1 MLKEE
6 KKKPLFTIYDYLK
19 KTYQYAK
26 YSKKNLL
33 FFLLG
38 NVAYCI
44 INVIAPLL
52 SARQI
57 LYLTDEIWKQ
67 LIYITLLIFALEI
80 LRNVVMN
87 VNNYFINKYFYAVK
101 KNIQLEMCSKMDKMS
116 KWGCSPTGHFF
127 LYSISIK

>member
-52 SARQI
+52 S
-57 LYLTDEIWKQ
+57 
-67 LIYITLLIFALEI
+67 
-80 LRNVVMN
+80 RNLN
-87 VNNYFINKYFYAVK
+87 TFK
-101 KNIQLEMCSKMDKMS
+101 IQKSHKPL
-116 KWGCSPTGHFF
+116 
-127 LYSISIK
+127 

>member
-57 LYLTDEIWKQ
+57 LYLTDEVWKQ

-101 KNIQLEMCSKMDKMS
+101 K
-116 KWGCSPTGHFF
+116 
-127 LYSISIK
+127 ISS